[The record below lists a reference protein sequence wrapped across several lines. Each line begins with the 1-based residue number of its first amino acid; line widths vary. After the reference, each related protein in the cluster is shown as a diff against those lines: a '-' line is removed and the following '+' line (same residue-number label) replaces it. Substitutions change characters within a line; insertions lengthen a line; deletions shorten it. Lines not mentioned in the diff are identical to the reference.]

1 MASLSSNTAATTKE
15 NEAPAAAAEAPKLS
29 GAERRARATKK
40 PAGPGKQFLVKLRVC
55 TRLKKECAHYRS
67 DAKERE
73 EKIAAEKAA
82 GRDAYDVK
90 QMEDVLQETYS
101 MIPNANNRFNNA
113 LDELFSFLQE
123 FGTDE
128 EVVADTENLESAK
141 SLLAENGLSLEEE
154 LDTDEY
160 AAEEYAEGEIF

>member
-1 MASLSSNTAATTKE
+1 M
-15 NEAPAAAAEAPKLS
+15 
-29 GAERRARATKK
+29 
-40 PAGPGKQFLVKLRVC
+40 
-55 TRLKKECAHYRS
+55 
-67 DAKERE
+67 
-73 EKIAAEKAA
+73 
-82 GRDAYDVK
+82 K

-101 MIPNANNRFNNA
+101 MLPNANNRFNNA

>member
-15 NEAPAAAAEAPKLS
+15 NEAPAAAEAPKLS

-40 PAGPGKQFLVKLRVC
+40 PAGPGKQFLIKLRVC

-82 GRDAYDVK
+82 GRDPYDVK

-101 MIPNANNRFNNA
+101 MIPNADYRFTTA
-113 LDELFSFLQE
+113 LDELFSLLQA

-154 LDTDEY
+154 LDTDEH